1 MPNVIEKFRKYST
14 MLDEV
19 LTMSALTGVLDSDPS
34 LAELGR
40 NAGEMMIPKMSMDGL
55 GNYDRNNGYPAGSVT
70 FELETRKCDYER
82 GRMFTIDAMDNE
94 ETAGLAYGRLA
105 GEFIRTK
112 VVPEIDAVRLA
123 KYASLS
129 PAANRAV
136 HATFSDGKAVV
147 KAISDGFTKMTDEGV
162 PEGGRVL
169 FITATLR
176 GMIDNMDSYQSKV
189 LLEKFSK
196 IVTVPSDR
204 FYSAVQ
210 LLTGGEG
217 QTEGGYKKATDA
229 VSLNFL
235 IVYKPGLLQFIK
247 HAAPK
252 VITPEANQDADAWK
266 FGYRVLGL
274 NDVNDNA
281 LKGLYV
287 SSAAAIPTAAA
298 ANVTPTGGDA

>member
-1 MPNVIEKFRKYST
+1 MPNLIEKFRKYST

-129 PAANRAV
+129 PTANRAV

-176 GMIDNMDSYQSKV
+176 GMIDNMDTYQSKT
-189 LLEKFSK
+189 LLSRFDAV
-196 IVTVPSDR
+196 VTVPSDR
-204 FYSAVQ
+204 FYSKVT

-217 QTEGGYKKATDA
+217 QAAGGFKKATGA
-229 VSLNFL
+229 VALNFL
-235 IVYKPGLLQFIK
+235 MVYKPGLLQFTK
-247 HAAPK
+247 HAKPK
-252 VITPEANQDADAWK
+252 IISPENNPDTDAWK

-274 NDVNDNA
+274 NDVKDNA
-281 LKGLYV
+281 AKGLYV
-287 SSAAAIPTAAA
+287 SSAAAMPA
-298 ANVTPTGGDA
+298 GDA

>member
-1 MPNVIEKFRKYST
+1 MPNLIEKFRKYTT

-19 LTMSALTGVLDSDPS
+19 LTLSALTGVLDSDPS

-40 NAGEMMIPKMSMDGL
+40 NAGEIMIPKMDMDGL
-55 GNYDRNNGYPAGSVT
+55 GDYDRNNGYPTGSVT

-82 GRMFTIDAMDNE
+82 GRMFQIDAMDNE

-112 VVPEIDAVRLA
+112 VAPEMDAVRLA
-123 KYASLS
+123 KYATLS
-129 PAANRAV
+129 PASNRAV
-136 HATFSDGKAVV
+136 HATFTDGKAVV

-162 PEGGRVL
+162 PEAGRVL
-169 FITATLR
+169 FLTAALS
-176 GMIDNMDSYQSKV
+176 GMLDNMDTYQSKV
-189 LLEKFSK
+189 LLAKFSK
-196 IVTVPSDR
+196 IVVVPSDR

-217 QTEGGYKKATDA
+217 QTAGGYKKTDDA
-229 VSLNFL
+229 VALNFL
-235 IVYKPGLLQFIK
+235 IVYKGGLLQFTK

-252 VITPEANQDADAWK
+252 VITPEANQQADAWK

-274 NDVNDNA
+274 NDVKDNA

-287 SSAAAIPTAAA
+287 SSAAAIPAAAA
-298 ANVTPTGGDA
+298 ANVDPVGGEA